1 MARPVAS
8 IAVLPPS
15 CASRAWVALFELV
28 VLDEPV
34 ELDELVV
41 LPDVPDVEVDVPV
54 PLVVLAV
61 VPLVEEIVVMPDRTA
76 GLSRG

>member
-1 MARPVAS
+1 M
-8 IAVLPPS
+8 
-15 CASRAWVALFELV
+15 ALFELV
-28 VLDEPV
+28 VLVEPV
-34 ELDELVV
+34 ELVV